1 MGILPEERDDFSHLK
16 PSASVPTF
24 IGRVM
29 SHSLLGEPL
38 IPPMRRVSTT
48 DKLFNQHKDSPLFD
62 LPPLALPGLTS
73 RVSRNNSVALS
84 LDRLDQAFLPP
95 GAVDE
100 DELIAVEGGFSKPL
114 LSAGGLSVLCAWNYG
129 FMLGSMNTASA
140 AMRDTLGIADDNP
153 NNDLAWGLCVSI
165 FCLGALLGCAAAAGL
180 ANGLGRK
187 RALLTASAAFTL
199 GGACEASA
207 ALFGGCTNDCAV
219 SPAVILML
227 LGRVIAGMAS
237 GATTVVVPIYLGEL
251 APPHL
256 RGAFGVMFQLACVCA
271 LLVAQVGGLPA
282 LLGTHSMWPMYILL
296 GVGVPSAL
304 QLLFKR
310 DLLESPQ
317 WLIGQG
323 AADEA
328 HEAMKVL
335 CSLRGVAPDDY
346 GPLRE
351 AVMKELDL
359 MQLAALAGGEGAGG
373 GPSGGKQS
381 GGVYAL
387 LRDTKLRPSLRITVA
402 CAMAQQF
409 SGINNAFNF
418 SSTFLSANGIAAP
431 TVVLIAILMNV
442 GNVFVTVL
450 SAWLMDRAGR
460 RALLLRSTVAMAA
473 SIVVLTIALT
483 HPGQVC

>member
-1 MGILPEERDDFSHLK
+1 
-16 PSASVPTF
+16 
-24 IGRVM
+24 
-29 SHSLLGEPL
+29 
-38 IPPMRRVSTT
+38 
-48 DKLFNQHKDSPLFD
+48 
-62 LPPLALPGLTS
+62 
-73 RVSRNNSVALS
+73 
-84 LDRLDQAFLPP
+84 
-95 GAVDE
+95 
-100 DELIAVEGGFSKPL
+100 
-114 LSAGGLSVLCAWNYG
+114 
-129 FMLGSMNTASA
+129 
-140 AMRDTLGIADDNP
+140 
-153 NNDLAWGLCVSI
+153 
-165 FCLGALLGCAAAAGL
+165 
-180 ANGLGRK
+180 
-187 RALLTASAAFTL
+187 
-199 GGACEASA
+199 
-207 ALFGGCTNDCAV
+207 
-219 SPAVILML
+219 
-227 LGRVIAGMAS
+227 
-237 GATTVVVPIYLGEL
+237 
-251 APPHL
+251 
-256 RGAFGVMFQLACVCA
+256 
-271 LLVAQVGGLPA
+271 
-282 LLGTHSMWPMYILL
+282 
-296 GVGVPSAL
+296 
-304 QLLFKR
+304 
-310 DLLESPQ
+310 
-317 WLIGQG
+317 
-323 AADEA
+323 
-328 HEAMKVL
+328 KVL

-351 AVMKELDL
+351 AVMKELDY